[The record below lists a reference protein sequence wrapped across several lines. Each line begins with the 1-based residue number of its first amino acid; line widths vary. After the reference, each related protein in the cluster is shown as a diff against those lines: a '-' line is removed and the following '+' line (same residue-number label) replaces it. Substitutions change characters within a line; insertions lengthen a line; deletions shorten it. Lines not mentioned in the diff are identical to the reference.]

1 MPPKPRRAAGR
12 GAGRGAARLRWHPAP
27 RRPGAPHCTAQDF
40 APRQRSSSASYPPP
54 PCPSDPSDRCCEPKA
69 LAEPRTVH
77 HPGPPGAS
85 QDPTAPHGHPGPN
98 SARTVPWAVPRS
110 REPRAL
116 QHPVN
121 PLSPP
126 GPDAPQLPAHLTS
139 PRITPGVP
147 GAAPLSPQLLP
158 GMALCRRRWFLYW
171 GLPAF
176 KPGPD
181 FAEIASRRPRPAPL
195 LPPVPGGADTG
206 SGTGARGA
214 RGARGAGGRGGCAE
228 TGRHRGVT
236 HRGGNCA
243 VPGGSGTEERRT
255 DTGRDTPG
263 SDARERWV
271 RRALPAPG
279 TERDGGSPPIP
290 WWSSPSRSLSRGS
303 GYAVPPHGPSPR
315 PRTVGAAP
323 RCSPLRCPPPPS
335 ETETNG
341 EVSWGAQRCSPVQGT
356 NGPGDRGFKKASGR
370 GRVYSVSFLFIIS
383 FVFHSFP
390 CLKRC
395 SQLRKVQARTGKK
408 IHLYQSTP
416 RSERTGSQEQAWH
429 HAGIT
434 SRTQQQFGVSSA
446 SSCAP
451 PPPVPVLSLPCL
463 LYPFS
468 THSQTP
474 QASTPSSSTPLE

>member
-54 PCPSDPSDRCCEPKA
+54 RPSDPSDRCCEPKA

-77 HPGPPGAS
+77 HPGAPGAT

-206 SGTGARGA
+206 SCSGTGARGA
-214 RGARGAGGRGGCAE
+214 RGAGGEGGMRGDRAA
-228 TGRHRGVT
+228 
-236 HRGGNCA
+236 
-243 VPGGSGTEERRT
+243 
-255 DTGRDTPG
+255 PG
-263 SDARERWV
+263 SDA
-271 RRALPAPG
+271 PG
-279 TERDGGSPPIP
+279 G
-290 WWSSPSRSLSRGS
+290 
-303 GYAVPPHGPSPR
+303 
-315 PRTVGAAP
+315 
-323 RCSPLRCPPPPS
+323 
-335 ETETNG
+335 
-341 EVSWGAQRCSPVQGT
+341 
-356 NGPGDRGFKKASGR
+356 
-370 GRVYSVSFLFIIS
+370 
-383 FVFHSFP
+383 
-390 CLKRC
+390 
-395 SQLRKVQARTGKK
+395 
-408 IHLYQSTP
+408 
-416 RSERTGSQEQAWH
+416 
-429 HAGIT
+429 
-434 SRTQQQFGVSSA
+434 
-446 SSCAP
+446 
-451 PPPVPVLSLPCL
+451 
-463 LYPFS
+463 
-468 THSQTP
+468 
-474 QASTPSSSTPLE
+474 

>member
-1 MPPKPRRAAGR
+1 M
-12 GAGRGAARLRWHPAP
+12 
-27 RRPGAPHCTAQDF
+27 
-40 APRQRSSSASYPPP
+40 
-54 PCPSDPSDRCCEPKA
+54 
-69 LAEPRTVH
+69 
-77 HPGPPGAS
+77 
-85 QDPTAPHGHPGPN
+85 
-98 SARTVPWAVPRS
+98 
-110 REPRAL
+110 
-116 QHPVN
+116 
-121 PLSPP
+121 
-126 GPDAPQLPAHLTS
+126 
-139 PRITPGVP
+139 
-147 GAAPLSPQLLP
+147 
-158 GMALCRRRWFLYW
+158 
-171 GLPAF
+171 
-176 KPGPD
+176 
-181 FAEIASRRPRPAPL
+181 
-195 LPPVPGGADTG
+195 
-206 SGTGARGA
+206 
-214 RGARGAGGRGGCAE
+214 
-228 TGRHRGVT
+228 T

-279 TERDGGSPPIP
+279 TERDGASPPIP
-290 WWSSPSRSLSRGS
+290 CWSSPSRSLSRGS

-408 IHLYQSTP
+408 YIY
-416 RSERTGSQEQAWH
+416 
-429 HAGIT
+429 IN
-434 SRTQQQFGVSSA
+434 
-446 SSCAP
+446 P
-451 PPPVPVLSLPCL
+451 PPEVSAQGVRSRHGTMQASPPGLSSSLGSPRPPAVPLPHLSQFYPSPVCFAP
-463 LYPFS
+463 
-468 THSQTP
+468 SQLTRRPHKPPP
-474 QASTPSSSTPLE
+474 QAAALH